1 MVLPDGHDLTRG
13 IWMRVLIVDDEVK
26 VCSLVNKLIDWE
38 GLGLEPAG
46 IIHDGSEALQFI
58 REQRPEIVITDIR
71 MPGLDGI
78 DIISRVRQLKL
89 DTHFIIISGYRQF
102 EYASNA
108 IKYGVEDY
116 LLKPLKQNDINNV
129 LKKIIS
135 ENNQKQATIE
145 EKATLMERISQDTT
159 RLKERF
165 LSDVLN
171 GKAISREML
180 AANYGCTLNAELYAL
195 VLLYNNSA
203 FRADGKAGQA
213 LMAQKIRAIMDG
225 ELSAGFTETVCVPH
239 EGQAVCLV
247 CGTEADFSKMG
258 KVLHR
263 ISAAMNSL
271 RDIFDDVRFLVAAS
285 RPVADTLLLPQCVD
299 QLQKASAQRLL
310 LPVNSA
316 VEYEPG
322 YEPCLASG
330 ELITAKH
337 RNDLKMAISALDD
350 EQLSITVNAIRDT
363 LLARSRFTG
372 WDVQALYLELVRLF
386 VNTAH
391 DGGFRVAANFQEEA
405 QNIYLQAETMSRLF
419 HGLNQLLT
427 NTVMDWQIGKS
438 AEKSKPVRLA
448 RKYIHQHYA
457 ESLTLET
464 LSNEVNLNATYLS
477 SVFKRETN
485 QSFLDYLTQ
494 VRVDAAKELLA
505 DTEIP
510 ISDVAEHVGYQDM
523 KYFYKRFKKFTGLSP
538 KDYRKLYGQH

>member
-1 MVLPDGHDLTRG
+1 
-13 IWMRVLIVDDEVK
+13 MRVLIVDDEEK

-58 REQRPEIVITDIR
+58 REHGPEIVITDIR

-78 DIISRVRQLKL
+78 DIISRIRQLKL

-129 LKKIIS
+129 LKRIIA
-135 ENNQKQATIE
+135 ENDQKKAAIE
-145 EKATLMERISQDTT
+145 EKETLMERVNQDTT

-165 LSDVLN
+165 LNDVLN

-180 AANYGCTLNAELYAL
+180 EENYGCTLEAQLFAL
-195 VLLYNNSA
+195 ITLHNLSA
-203 FRADGKAGQA
+203 FHADGKAGQA
-213 LMAQKIRAIMDG
+213 LMSQKILAIMND
-225 ELSAGFTETVCVPH
+225 ELSDSFSDAVCIPH
-239 EGQAVCLV
+239 DSQIVCLV
-247 CGTEADFSKMG
+247 CGTETDFGKMN

-263 ISAAMNSL
+263 ISASMNSL
-271 RDIFDDVRFLVAAS
+271 RDIFDDVRFMVAAS
-285 RPVADTLLLPQCVD
+285 RPVSDTLYLPQCVD
-299 QLQKASAQRLL
+299 QLHKASAQRLL

-322 YEPCLASG
+322 YEPDIAAD
-330 ELITAKH
+330 ELITARQ
-337 RNDLKMAISALDD
+337 RNDLKVAVSALDD
-350 EQLSITVNAIRDT
+350 ERLSAVVNAIWDG
-363 LLARSRFTG
+363 LLARSLFTG
-372 WDVQALYLELVRLF
+372 WDVQALYFELIRQFL
-386 VNTAH
+386 NIAH
-391 DGGFRVAANFQEEA
+391 DDGFRVAGGFQEEV
-405 QNIYLQAETMSRLF
+405 QSIYRQAESVTGLF
-419 HGLNQLLT
+419 KALNRLLT
-427 NTVMDWQIGKS
+427 GEVMDWQVGKS

-448 RKYIHQHYA
+448 RKYIHQHYT
-457 ESLTLET
+457 EPITLET
-464 LSNEVNLNATYLS
+464 LGNEVGLNATYLS
-477 SVFKRETN
+477 SVFKKETN

-510 ISDVAEHVGYQDM
+510 IGDIAERVGYLDM

>member
-1 MVLPDGHDLTRG
+1 
-13 IWMRVLIVDDEVK
+13 MRVLIVDDEVK

-38 GLGLEPAG
+38 GLGLELAG

-58 REQRPEIVITDIR
+58 REHDPEIVITDIR

-78 DIISRVRQLKL
+78 DIISRIRQLKL

-116 LLKPLKQNDINNV
+116 LLKPLKQSDINNV
-129 LKKIIS
+129 LKKIIA
-135 ENNQKQATIE
+135 ENNQKKAAIE
-145 EKATLMERISQDTT
+145 EKESLMERVNQDTT

-165 LSDVLN
+165 LNDVLN

-180 AANYGCTLNAELYAL
+180 QANYGCTLDAQLFAL
-195 VLLYNNSA
+195 VTLHNLSM
-203 FRADGKAGQA
+203 FRTDGKAGQA
-213 LMAQKIRAIMDG
+213 LMGQKIQTIMHD
-225 ELSAGFTETVCVPH
+225 ELSASFSDTVSVPYN
-239 EGQAVCLV
+239 GQIVCLV
-247 CGTEADFSKMG
+247 CGSETDFGKMN

-263 ISAAMNSL
+263 ISASMNNL

-285 RPVADTLLLPQCVD
+285 QPVADTLCLPLCVD
-299 QLQKASAQRLL
+299 QMHKASAQRLL

-316 VEYEPG
+316 VEYEAG
-322 YEPCLASG
+322 YESCIVPE
-330 ELITAKH
+330 ELITARQ
-337 RNDLKMAISALDD
+337 RNDLKVAVSALDD
-350 EQLSITVNAIRDT
+350 EQLSAVVNGIWDS
-363 LLARSRFTG
+363 LLARSLFTG
-372 WDVQALYLELVRLF
+372 WDVQTLYFEIIRQFLNVARD
-386 VNTAH
+386 N
-391 DGGFRVAANFQEEA
+391 GFHVANSFQEEM
-405 QNIYLQAETMSRLF
+405 QSIYRQAESMTGLFKALNRLLV
-419 HGLNQLLT
+419 GE
-427 NTVMDWQIGKS
+427 VMDWQVGKS

-457 ESLTLET
+457 EPITLET
-464 LSNEVNLNATYLS
+464 LGNEVGLNATYLS
-477 SVFKRETN
+477 SVFKRETK

-510 ISDVAEHVGYQDM
+510 IGDISERIGYLDM